1 MLKCLICAMAMHR
14 EWCIHLA
21 GRFFCLALAIFLYTD
36 VVPTSGFIADIY
48 EDHAISFENETL
60 KINHTVN
67 IHQNAT
73 LTIQPGVNIMFSGN
87 GSFTVHGNLVANGS
101 ETLPIDLSS
110 EIGQNFSSSEI
121 NGISLGLL
129 SLRLVDGNGF
139 STGRL
144 EVFHEE
150 IWGTVCDDGW
160 SQINNIVACREL
172 GFSTGTFTREFPG
185 GRGQIWLDDVDCT
198 ESDLSLKFC
207 RHLGF
212 GIHNCGRLYSILNVC
227 LACLHYRFRIH

>member
-1 MLKCLICAMAMHR
+1 MATHR
-14 EWCIHLA
+14 EWCIRLA
-21 GRFFCLALAIFLYTD
+21 GKFFFLSLAIFLYIR

-87 GSFTVHGNLVANGS
+87 GSLTVHGNLVANGT

-121 NGISLGLL
+121 NGISLL
-129 SLRLVDGNGF
+129 SLRFVDGNRF

-144 EVFHEE
+144 EVFHAG
-150 IWGTVCDDGW
+150 IWGTVCNHGW
-160 SQINNIVACREL
+160 SQINSIVACREL
-172 GFSTGTFTREFPG
+172 GFSTGTFTREHKKG
-185 GRGQIWLDDVDCT
+185 YGEIIWLDDVDCT
-198 ESDLSLKFC
+198 ESDRSLKLC
-207 RHLGF
+207 QHLGF
-212 GIHNCGRLYSILNVC
+212 GIHNCSRFYSIYN
-227 LACLHYRFRIH
+227 YIIIITIIE